1 MQTNE
6 VDTGIVEDDDD
17 VLSNLRSKSLMGV
30 QIEVTISVGK
40 TRLALSELIKLE
52 KDSVLRLDSL
62 IDDPVDLFYLTGLTL
77 SLGVLL
83 VSSERVILFVDGQ
96 FQTNFYLVYHPVV

>member
-6 VDTGIVEDDDD
+6 ADTEIGDGGDD

-40 TRLALSELIKLE
+40 TRLPLSELIKLE

-62 IDDPVDLFYLTGLTL
+62 IDDPVDIYVGDR
-77 SLGVLL
+77 L
-83 VSSERVILFVDGQ
+83 VARGDLEEVDGEDGHLRVRL
-96 FQTNFYLVYHPVV
+96 TDVADLSDGV